1 MNIFICLFISRGH
14 LVFLGLLE
22 IKKTLYTSYCLSKI
36 CLTIFRFLKLI
47 HFYQSENRNFEA
59 NVTSDNRRGLKAS

>member
-36 CLTIFRFLKLI
+36 CLTIFRFLKI
-47 HFYQSENRNFEA
+47 HFYQSENRNFEV
-59 NVTSDNRRGLKAS
+59 NVTSDNRTGLNAS